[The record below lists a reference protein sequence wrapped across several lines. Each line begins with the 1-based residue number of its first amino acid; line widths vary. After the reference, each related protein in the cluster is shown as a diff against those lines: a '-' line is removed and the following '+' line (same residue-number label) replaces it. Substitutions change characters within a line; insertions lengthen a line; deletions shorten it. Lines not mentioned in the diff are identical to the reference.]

1 MLDHFIDGLSEPHEK
16 NNSRINGWYGMA
28 GSVNKVILVGNLGKD
43 PEVRNT
49 QSGGKVVNLTIA
61 TSETWN
67 DRQSGERRE
76 RTEWHRVVIFND
88 RLGDVAERFLRKGRK
103 VYLEGELRT
112 RKWTDQSG
120 QERYTTEVTIDRFRG
135 ELVLL
140 DSNRSGGD
148 EGGGFDGGGPSYGG
162 GSNNGGG
169 FGGGSRSGGSEGGF
183 GGGSRSSGGSAG
195 GASAVV
201 VVAGMLRQ
209 ITIWMM
215 KSRSKGFSGEPGW
228 QCQSGFFYA

>member
-1 MLDHFIDGLSEPHEK
+1 
-16 NNSRINGWYGMA
+16 MA

-195 GASAVV
+195 GAS
-201 VVAGMLRQ
+201 G
-209 ITIWMM
+209 
-215 KSRSKGFSGEPGW
+215 SRGGGW
-228 QCQSGFFYA
+228 DAPPDNDLDDEIPF